1 MCHIP
6 ERQKDRVQVGV
17 GAGVNGGRAGGRD
30 PLTSGYQDAYRRVYV
45 LESVFLGDHATPGN
59 TTPPRYQVW
68 LNKKPFHFW
77 YQRS

>member
-45 LESVFLGDHATPGN
+45 QGSIVLGAHATSGGP
-59 TTPPRYQVW
+59 TPRRYQVW
-68 LNKKPFHFW
+68 SNK
-77 YQRS
+77 